1 MTIYKKGKREMKK
14 NILKKTFSF
23 LVAMIV
29 AGSVMTS
36 SINLTH
42 AKTISSRKSV
52 LVGQTITVKVKK
64 GKKQKS
70 SNKKIATV
78 SKKYTKKKKK
88 VTVYKKVGKKKK
100 KIRKWKKVKVFKG
113 YFSIR
118 GIRAGKA
125 VITIRSGKTV
135 YRYNVTVKGNAA
147 AGRKGTAKRSDAGK
161 SHSSGNASASQSG
174 DAPKVI
180 YDPRPEGMTVPKN
193 EPVID
198 EPLVIDR
205 MHNQDRF
212 YNTVNNVNGDVIAGS
227 TVLIKW
233 KTNLKSDDFALIDD
247 KTGELMPSCEDI
259 ADMRYHSTD
268 GNGAAAKVS
277 DGYVFAV
284 QARKAGT
291 YKMDVAVVQP
301 YNPVYKTGQSIT
313 VTFDDYRT
321 AEGRELDDLLERSG
335 ANSRAT
341 VREKLERLGT
351 YMRTTGWEDGGF
363 AHPDKY
369 YKGEY
374 ADKYGDGGVW
384 FQGRVISCVY
394 ATDIIEK
401 CAMKLGVPASGLRY
415 NHPDKR
421 NPAHINNLITYSG
434 ETFVIEGCPYEHV
447 AV

>member
-1 MTIYKKGKREMKK
+1 MKK

-36 SINLTH
+36 SVNLAH

-52 LVGQTITVKVKK
+52 RVGQTITVKVKK

-70 SNKKIATV
+70 SNKRIATV
-78 SKKYTKKKKK
+78 SKKYSKKRKR
-88 VTVYKKVGKKKK
+88 VTIRRKGK

-135 YRYNVTVKGNAA
+135 YCYNVTVKGNAA
-147 AGRKGTAKRSDAGK
+147 AGRNGTAKRSGTGK
-161 SHSSGNASASQSG
+161 SHSSGNASASQNK
-174 DAPKVI
+174 DTPKVI

-212 YNTVNNVNGDVIAGS
+212 YNTIDNVNGDVVAGS

-233 KTNLKSDDFALIDD
+233 KTNLKSDDFFLIDD
-247 KTGELMPSCEDI
+247 KTGEIMPSCAI
-259 ADMRYHSTD
+259 VALKRYHID
-268 GNGAAAKVS
+268 GSDSNGQASKTES
-277 DGYVFAV
+277 GYVFAV

-291 YKMDVAVVQP
+291 YKMDVAVAQP
-301 YNPVYKTGQSIT
+301 YNPVYKIGRSIT
-313 VTFDDYRT
+313 VTFDDYST
-321 AEGRELDDLLERSG
+321 AESRELDDLMKRSG
-335 ANSRAT
+335 ASSKAT

-351 YMRTTGWEDGGF
+351 YMRTTEWKDGGF

-384 FQGRVISCVY
+384 FQSRVISCVD
-394 ATDIIEK
+394 ATDIIKK

-415 NHPDKR
+415 NHPDRR
-421 NPAHINNLITYSG
+421 NPAHVNNLITYNG
-434 ETFVIEGCPYEHV
+434 ETFVIEGCPNEDV
-447 AV
+447 VV

>member
-1 MTIYKKGKREMKK
+1 MKTFM
-14 NILKKTFSF
+14 KKTFSI
-23 LVAMIV
+23 LAAIAV
-29 AGSVMTS
+29 AGGCVAALSVQS
-36 SINLTH
+36 PD
-42 AKTISSRKSV
+42 AKTKRSARTV
-52 LVGQTITVKVKK
+52 RVGQTITVRVRK

-70 SNKKIATV
+70 SNRSIATV
-78 SKKYTKKKKK
+78 SKKYSKKRKR
-88 VTVYKKVGKKKK
+88 VTVRRKGK

-147 AGRKGTAKRSDAGK
+147 AGRNSTAKHSGTGK

-174 DAPKVI
+174 NTPKVI

-212 YNTVNNVNGDVIAGS
+212 YNTITNSEGVVGPGS

-233 KTNLKSDDFALIDD
+233 KTNLKSDYFYLIDD
-247 KTGELMPSCEDI
+247 KTGEIMPSCS
-259 ADMRYHSTD
+259 DMAKNRYHVDTS
-268 GNGAAAKVS
+268 NGQTIEVS

-284 QARKAGT
+284 QAGKAGT
-291 YKMDVAVVQP
+291 YKMDVAVAQP
-301 YNPVYKTGQSIT
+301 YSPVYKTGQSIT

-321 AEGRELDDLLERSG
+321 AEGRALDNLIERSG
-335 ANSRAT
+335 ASSRAT

-351 YMRTTGWEDGGF
+351 YMRTTGWKDGGF

-369 YKGEY
+369 CDGEY

-401 CAMKLGVPASGLRY
+401 YAMKLGVPDSGLRY
-415 NHPDKR
+415 NHPDRR
-421 NPAHINNLITYSG
+421 NPAHVNNLITYNG
-434 ETFVIEGCPYEHV
+434 ETFVIEGCPNEHV
-447 AV
+447 VV

>member
-1 MTIYKKGKREMKK
+1 MYILTIYKKGKRKMKK

-36 SINLTH
+36 SINLTY

-52 LVGQTITVKVKK
+52 LVGQTITVIVRK

-70 SNKKIATV
+70 SDRSIATV
-78 SKKYTKKKKK
+78 SKKYSKKRKR
-88 VTVYKKVGKKKK
+88 VTVRRKGK

-147 AGRKGTAKRSDAGK
+147 GRKGTVKRSGTGK

-212 YNTVNNVNGDVIAGS
+212 YNTVNNVNGDVMAGS

-233 KTNLKSDDFALIDD
+233 KTNLKSDYFYLIDD
-247 KTGELMPSCEDI
+247 KTGEIMPSCGDI
-259 ADMRYHSTD
+259 AEKRYHSTD
-268 GNGAAAKVS
+268 GNGAATKVS
-277 DGYVFAV
+277 DGYVFAAR
-284 QARKAGT
+284 ARKAGT
-291 YKMDVAVVQP
+291 YKMDVAVAQP
-301 YNPVYKTGQSIT
+301 YNPIYKTGQSIT

-321 AEGRELDDLLERSG
+321 AEDRELDDLLERSG
-335 ANSRAT
+335 ASSRAT
-341 VREKLERLGT
+341 VKEKLERLGT
-351 YMRTTGWEDGGF
+351 YMRTTGWKDGGF

-369 YKGEY
+369 YNGVY

-384 FQGRVISCVY
+384 FQSRVISCVY

-415 NHPDKR
+415 NHPDRR
-421 NPAHINNLITYSG
+421 NPAHVNNLITYNG

-447 AV
+447 VV

>member
-1 MTIYKKGKREMKK
+1 MKK

-36 SINLTH
+36 SINLAH

-52 LVGQTITVKVKK
+52 LVGQTITVRVRK

-70 SNKKIATV
+70 SNRSIATV
-78 SKKYTKKKKK
+78 SKKYTKKRKR

-147 AGRKGTAKRSDAGK
+147 AGRKGTAKHSGTGK

-212 YNTVNNVNGDVIAGS
+212 YNTVNNVNGDVMAGS

-233 KTNLKSDDFALIDD
+233 KTNLKSDYFYLIDD
-247 KTGELMPSCEDI
+247 KTGELMPSCASVALD
-259 ADMRYHSTD
+259 RYHID
-268 GNGAAAKVS
+268 GDDSNGQASKTEF
-277 DGYVFAV
+277 GYIFAV
-284 QARKAGT
+284 RARKAGT
-291 YKMDVAVVQP
+291 YKMDVAVAQP

-321 AEGRELDDLLERSG
+321 AEDRELDDLLERSG

-341 VREKLERLGT
+341 VKEKLERLGT
-351 YMRTTGWEDGGF
+351 YMRTTGWKDGGF

-384 FQGRVISCVY
+384 FQGRVISCVD

-421 NPAHINNLITYSG
+421 NPAHVNNLITYNG
-434 ETFVIEGCPYEHV
+434 ETFVIEGCPNEDV
-447 AV
+447 VV

>member
-1 MTIYKKGKREMKK
+1 MKTFM
-14 NILKKTFSF
+14 KKTFSI
-23 LVAMIV
+23 LAAIAV
-29 AGSVMTS
+29 AGGCVAASSVQS
-36 SINLTH
+36 PD
-42 AKTISSRKSV
+42 AKTRRSARTV
-52 LVGQTITVKVKK
+52 RVGQTITVKVKK

-78 SKKYTKKKKK
+78 SKKYTKKRKR

-147 AGRKGTAKRSDAGK
+147 AGRKGTAKRSGTGK

-198 EPLVIDR
+198 EPLIIDR

-212 YNTVNNVNGDVIAGS
+212 YNTVNNVNGNVMAGS

-233 KTNLKSDDFALIDD
+233 KTNLKSDYFHLIDD
-247 KTGELMPSCEDI
+247 KTGEIMPSY
-259 ADMRYHSTD
+259 ADVAIERYHIE
-268 GNGAAAKVS
+268 GNDSNGQASKTES
-277 DGYVFAV
+277 GYVFAV
-284 QARKAGT
+284 RARKAGT
-291 YKMDVAVVQP
+291 YKMDVAVTQP
-301 YNPVYKTGQSIT
+301 YSPIYKTGRSIT

-321 AEGRELDDLLERSG
+321 AENKALDDLMERSG

-351 YMRTTGWEDGGF
+351 YMRTTSWKDGGF
-363 AHPDKY
+363 AHPDKCHD
-369 YKGEY
+369 GEY

-384 FQGRVISCVY
+384 FQSRVISCVD

-421 NPAHINNLITYSG
+421 NPAHVNNSITYNG
-434 ETFVIEGCPYEHV
+434 ETFVIEGCPNEHV
-447 AV
+447 VV

>member
-1 MTIYKKGKREMKK
+1 MKK

-52 LVGQTITVKVKK
+52 LIGQTITVRVRK

-70 SNKKIATV
+70 SDRSIATV
-78 SKKYTKKKKK
+78 SKKYSKKRKR
-88 VTVYKKVGKKKK
+88 VTVRRKGK

-135 YRYNVTVKGNAA
+135 YRYNVTVKGNASS
-147 AGRKGTAKRSDAGK
+147 GRNSTAKHSGTDK

-174 DAPKVI
+174 DTPKVI

-205 MHNQDRF
+205 MHNQNRF
-212 YNTVNNVNGDVIAGS
+212 YNTIDNVNGDVVAGS

-233 KTNLKSDDFALIDD
+233 KTNLKSDDFFLIDD
-247 KTGELMPSCEDI
+247 KTGEIMPSCSDI
-259 ADMRYHSTD
+259 AKDRYHVDTS
-268 GNGAAAKVS
+268 NGQTIEVS

-291 YKMDVAVVQP
+291 YKMDVAVAQP
-301 YNPVYKTGQSIT
+301 YNPVYKTGRSIT

-321 AEGRELDDLLERSG
+321 AEDKALDNLMERSG

-341 VREKLERLGT
+341 VKEKLERLGT
-351 YMRTTGWEDGGF
+351 YMRTTGWKDGGF

-369 YKGEY
+369 YKGMY

-415 NHPDKR
+415 NHPDRR
-421 NPAHINNLITYSG
+421 NPAHVNNLITYNG
-434 ETFVIEGCPYEHV
+434 ETFVIEGCPNEHV
-447 AV
+447 VV

>member
-1 MTIYKKGKREMKK
+1 MKTFM
-14 NILKKTFSF
+14 KKTFSI
-23 LVAMIV
+23 LAAIAV
-29 AGSVMTS
+29 AGGCVAASSVQS
-36 SINLTH
+36 PD
-42 AKTISSRKSV
+42 AKTRRSARTV
-52 LVGQTITVKVKK
+52 RVGQTIIVKVKK

-70 SNKKIATV
+70 SNKRIATV
-78 SKKYTKKKKK
+78 SKKYSKKRKR
-88 VTVYKKVGKKKK
+88 VTIHRKGK

-147 AGRKGTAKRSDAGK
+147 AGRNGTAKRSGIGK
-161 SHSSGNASASQSG
+161 SHSSGNTSASQSG
-174 DAPKVI
+174 DTPKVI

-212 YNTVNNVNGDVIAGS
+212 YNTIDNVNGDVMAGS

-233 KTNLKSDDFALIDD
+233 KTNLKSDYFALIDD
-247 KTGELMPSCEDI
+247 RTGMDMPFCGDI
-259 ADMRYHSTD
+259 AEMRYHSTD
-268 GNGAAAKVS
+268 GNGAATKVS
-277 DGYVFAV
+277 DGYVFAI

-291 YKMDVAVVQP
+291 YKMDVAVSDVDKP
-301 YNPVYKTGQSIT
+301 AYKIGRSIT
-313 VTFDDYRT
+313 VTFDDYST
-321 AEGRELDDLLERSG
+321 AEDKALDDLMKRSG
-335 ANSRAT
+335 ANSRAS

-351 YMRTTGWEDGGF
+351 YMRTTGWKDGGF

-369 YKGEY
+369 YDGQY

-384 FQGRVISCVY
+384 FQSRVISCVD

-401 CAMKLGVPASGLRY
+401 CAKKLGVPASGLRY
-415 NHPDKR
+415 NHPDRR
-421 NPAHINNLITYSG
+421 NPAHVNNLITYNG
-434 ETFVIEGCPYEHV
+434 ETFVIEGCPNENV
-447 AV
+447 VV